1 MSEPTSYIVS
11 DNWPIVAEQHS
22 VYDSVIRFTTNH
34 ETPEVIMMRLFPL
47 TWAALHLGL
56 ASAATYLL
64 ISTDVLADA
73 AVFLIH

>member
-1 MSEPTSYIVS
+1 
-11 DNWPIVAEQHS
+11 
-22 VYDSVIRFTTNH
+22 
-34 ETPEVIMMRLFPL
+34 MRLFPL

-64 ISTDVLADA
+64 VSSDVLADA